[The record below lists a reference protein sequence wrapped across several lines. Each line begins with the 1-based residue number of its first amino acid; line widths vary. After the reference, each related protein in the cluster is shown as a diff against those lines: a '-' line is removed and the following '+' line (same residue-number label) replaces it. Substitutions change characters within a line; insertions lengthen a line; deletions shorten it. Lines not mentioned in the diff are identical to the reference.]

1 MMLTVK
7 TSKRLTGLTSAIFT
21 KMNQL
26 KKEVEQQGRWKV
38 IDLGIGSPDRPPS
51 PFIMD
56 TLSREVQ
63 KADAYG
69 YPTSEGSLAFREE
82 VARWYG
88 YRFGVQLN
96 PENQV
101 LSLMGSQD
109 GLAHLAMAWIDPGDV
124 VLVPDPGYP
133 IYFASVVL
141 AGGEI
146 YPMPLKEENGF
157 LPNFDEI
164 PEEIRNRAKLM
175 VLNYPN
181 NPVSATADQAF
192 FQKVVDFAL
201 KNQVIVAHDLAYS
214 ELAFDGYRP
223 PSFLETPRAMEVGV
237 EFNSLSK
244 SFNMAGCRVAYMVG
258 NEEIVKSLAVIK
270 SNIDYGIFLPIQKV
284 AIEAMKYDRLH
295 PGSNP
300 ISRVYQE
307 RRDVLLDGLQE
318 IGWSIPRPKATMFV
332 WAKIPEGWKSE
343 DFAVTLLEKAGVV
356 VIPGNAFGEQGE
368 GYVRI
373 ALVQSPEV
381 LREAVGRIKQAGIQF
396 TDTKL

>member
-1 MMLTVK
+1 MISVK

-26 KKEVEQQGRWKV
+26 KKEVEQKGRWKV
-38 IDLGIGSPDRPPS
+38 IDLGIGSPDQPPS
-51 PFIMD
+51 PFIME

-63 KADAYG
+63 KAEAYG
-69 YPTSEGSLAFREE
+69 YPTSEGSLEFREE
-82 VARWYG
+82 VARWYD

-96 PENQV
+96 PGNQV

-133 IYFASVVL
+133 IYFTSVVL

-157 LPNFDEI
+157 LPDLDEI

-181 NPVSATADQAF
+181 NPVSATADKEF
-192 FQKVVDFAL
+192 YEKVVDFAL
-201 KNQVIVAHDLAYS
+201 KNQMIVAHDLAYS

-223 PSFLETPRAMEVGV
+223 PSFLETPHAMEVGV

-300 ISRVYQE
+300 ISQVYQE

-318 IGWSIPRPKATMFV
+318 IGWSIPKPKATMFV
-332 WAKIPEGWKSE
+332 WAKIPKGWKSE
-343 DFAVTLLEKAGVV
+343 DFAVSLIENAGVV

-381 LREAVGRIKQAGIQF
+381 LREAVERIKKSGINF
-396 TDTKL
+396 TNS

>member
-1 MMLTVK
+1 MISVK

-26 KKEVEQQGRWKV
+26 KKEVEQKGRWKV
-38 IDLGIGSPDRPPS
+38 IDLGIGSPDQPPS
-51 PFIMD
+51 PFIME

-63 KADAYG
+63 KAEAYG
-69 YPTSEGSLAFREE
+69 YPTSEGSLEFREE
-82 VARWYG
+82 VARWYD

-96 PENQV
+96 PGNQV

-109 GLAHLAMAWIDPGDV
+109 GLAHLAMAWIDQGDV

-146 YPMPLKEENGF
+146 YSMPLKEENGF
-157 LPNFDEI
+157 LPDLDEI

-181 NPVSATADQAF
+181 NPVSATADQGF
-192 FQKVVDFAL
+192 YQEVVDFAL
-201 KNQVIVAHDLAYS
+201 KNQMIVAHDLAYS

-223 PSFLETPRAMEVGV
+223 PSFLETPHAMEVGV

-300 ISRVYQE
+300 ISQVYQE

-318 IGWSIPRPKATMFV
+318 IGWSIPKPKATMFV
-332 WAKIPEGWKSE
+332 WAKIPKGWKSE
-343 DFAVTLLEKAGVV
+343 DFAVSLIENAGVV

-381 LREAVGRIKQAGIQF
+381 LKEAVERIKKSGINF
-396 TDTKL
+396 TNS